1 MDANEKRMIIINSIF
16 SLCSNMA
23 SVFLNVFLYTYTGT
37 LWSMAL
43 YTILRIGMFPIFFP
57 IAGKI
62 AYRKKQY
69 STTLTLGLILFSFQ
83 LIFVLALEKYLG
95 EYPILIYISA
105 LLFGMAEG
113 FYYLSIN
120 TLNQL
125 VTVPDNVGL
134 YLGYVG
140 MGQNAMNLIA
150 PLIATFI
157 IDHSSSDRNGY
168 ILIFQIV
175 LCIYILL
182 AFIASRIT
190 TKAAPVSFSIR
201 KCFSF
206 KDTRPSWKVTLTTSF
221 LYGIHNSMSLILS
234 GLMLYDALGSSGSL
248 YSKLLAL
255 FSIISILS
263 FAIYN
268 KRNNLHNT
276 MKIYL
281 PSGFLM
287 ASATIIMVF
296 FENMF
301 GGIYYGLMNGACNAP
316 YNNGYNILS
325 MNVVNEFSHEENIT
339 GRVIAREIVLSFGR
353 IVGMSLIIL
362 LSFIFKDNYML
373 IAVPILSLFAII
385 CPIYTK
391 KAYQNLG
398 KPYSEM

>member
-62 AYRKKQY
+62 AYKSKY
-69 STTLTLGLILFSFQ
+69 SLTLIIGLILFSFQ
-83 LIFVLALEKYLG
+83 LFFVLALEKYLG
-95 EYPILIYISA
+95 IYPILIYISA
-105 LLFGMAEG
+105 LLFGAAEG

-125 VTVPDNVGL
+125 VTTSDNVGL

-140 MGQNAMNLIA
+140 IGQYAMNLIA
-150 PLIATFI
+150 PLIAAFI
-157 IDHSSSDRNGY
+157 IDHSLTDKDGY

-175 LCIYILL
+175 LAVYLLL
-182 AFIASRIT
+182 AIIASRIT
-190 TKAAPVSFSIR
+190 TKANPIPFSIR
-201 KCFSF
+201 KCFDF
-206 KDTRPSWKVTLTTSF
+206 KHTRASWRISLTTSF

-255 FSIISILS
+255 FSILSIVS

-268 KRNNLHNT
+268 ARTKSNQII
-276 MKIYL
+276 KKYV

-301 GGIYYGLMNGACNAP
+301 GGIYYGIVNALCNAP

-325 MNVVNEFSHEENIT
+325 MNAVNEFQHEENIT
-339 GRVIAREIVLSFGR
+339 GRVIAREIVLSIGR
-353 IVGMSLIIL
+353 IVGMSLIIVLSL
-362 LSFIFKDNYML
+362 LFKENYML
-373 IAVPILSLFAII
+373 IAVPILSIFAII
-385 CPIYTK
+385 CPLYTK
-391 KAYQNLG
+391 AVYPK
-398 KPYSEM
+398 ED

>member
-1 MDANEKRMIIINSIF
+1 MDANEKRMVIINSIF

-23 SVFLNVFLYTYTGT
+23 SVFLNVFLYTYTGS

-57 IAGKI
+57 VAGKI
-62 AYRKKQY
+62 AYKKKY
-69 STTLTLGLILFSFQ
+69 STTLTIGLILFSFQ

-95 EYPILIYISA
+95 IYPILIYISA

-125 VTVPDNVGL
+125 VTSPDNVGL

-140 MGQNAMNLIA
+140 MGQNTMNLIA

-157 IDHSSSDRNGY
+157 IDSSKTDKDGY

-175 LCIYILL
+175 LLVYILL

-190 TKAAPVSFSIR
+190 TTAYPKPYSLKHCFNFKENKPV
-201 KCFSF
+201 
-206 KDTRPSWKVTLTTSF
+206 WKITLTTSF

-234 GLMLYDALGSSGSL
+234 GLMLYDALGSSGSM
-248 YSKLLAL
+248 YSKLLAI

-263 FAIYN
+263 FGIYN
-268 KRNNLHNT
+268 HIIKPGQIIKT
-276 MKIYL
+276 YI

-301 GGIYYGLMNGACNAP
+301 GGIYYGILNSVCNAP

-325 MNVVNEFSHEENIT
+325 MNVVNEYSNEENIT
-339 GRVIAREIVLSFGR
+339 GRVITREIVLSIGR
-353 IVGMSLIIL
+353 IVGMGLIVIL
-362 LSFIFKDNYML
+362 SILFEDHYMK
-373 IAVPILSLFAII
+373 IAVPILSVFAII

-391 KAYQNLG
+391 KAYQKLG
-398 KPYSEM
+398 TPYDEM